1 MALAIEAARQHCD
14 NKSLGVTGVTLRN
27 VELKN
32 ALIIPESDAGLE
44 IQLRLTSLSSSG
56 NDTLFSFSVES
67 CNNDIW
73 TIHSTGEIRA
83 VVDPNP
89 IALAAHSIDVD
100 VLTQRHPG
108 KRWNDTFRRV
118 GFEYGTSFDK
128 LDRIKTHEKHYDAA
142 GQIPIAV
149 ESEMMVDESRY
160 MLHPS
165 AVDNLLQLCII
176 SIHAGDYQEMPWGVI
191 PVKFEEVSLRFP
203 GTSAGTTGQ
212 AIAWNPVRG
221 ERSRR
226 FKTNAQLASAEGEV
240 LLDIKGLHT
249 VAYEAA
255 LPPQADVQRKP
266 LPYMGVSWKPD
277 LTISAFDKVVSKE
290 TREGLAAN
298 AIPTIIDLLDHKKP
312 VTSILAADATAQID
326 VEKILETI
334 RPTTDLYVADDGS
347 DVPEGSRIVKVA
359 LPTEL
364 RGLSVLDLSTK
375 DLVIF
380 GDKESA
386 ASVQNSSFDG
396 LEELMGAFG
405 RAIFSFNREDMV
417 AARQAFQRSGLLYSE
432 APFSDQTLVICAA
445 RSSTTTPALRPG
457 QVDLVYHSLQ
467 AARPNA
473 LADALRSQGLE
484 VQIKNF
490 ETELGLSSSDRVIL
504 YDPSGTLLAEPDEAT
519 FEVITQVVP
528 SGQPITWLTAGVNEG
543 KSVSGA
549 MVAGF
554 LRVVREEQSMAQLS
568 LLDFDMDET
577 FESIAKTLLG
587 ITDPAHAADYPGDHE
602 YWLHKEVCHVSRLL
616 PNENLNSRMMVESGK
631 VVDVTLETGQFLHGD
646 PAGGQ
651 LTFTPADLLQKAPI
665 RPDEMEVQV
674 EHVEFHRQDMQS
686 YPEVPR
692 LISGKVVRM
701 GPDVNNFAMDETV
714 VAFVSSPYDTIVN
727 VAASVCVKCP
737 PESAQ
742 KLVGVLPSLCVAANS
757 LHFSFDSLDKRHVFL
772 LPTTALSLQSYLQLR
787 KLKGFELSV
796 VTTEHSAIAD
806 IIRDEHEAV
815 DVLDA
820 SDLST
825 IRHKMADAGA
835 SLVVVSQDF
844 AHLSQD
850 VWRVIPAGATFILSS
865 HSQLGFTSSPVA
877 DPFSRGARFCSTSIA
892 SAFSSDPASLQKTL
906 RMAIAG
912 VQATSDGT
920 QPHIV
925 SVNTLQESADV
936 SVLTYNYS
944 NDVIKAHEPK
954 FQIGFSSEDT
964 YLLVGCLGG
973 LGRSLTSWMMSR
985 GAKHFAFISR
995 SGADKAEAAQ
1005 LIKSINA
1012 AGAVTEVFRGDA
1024 SNQSDVSHALGS
1036 ITSSGR
1042 RIRGVVHAA
1051 MVLQVRTYIHT
1062 DLHQT

>member
-14 NKSLGVTGVTLRN
+14 IKNLGLTGVTLRKI
-27 VELKN
+27 ELKN

-44 IQLRLTSLSSSG
+44 IQLRLTSLPTSG
-56 NDTLFSFSVES
+56 KDPLYSFSVES
-67 CNNDIW
+67 CNNDVW
-73 TIHSTGEIRA
+73 TIHSTGDIGALVE
-83 VVDPNP
+83 PNP
-89 IALAAHSIDVD
+89 PELAAHPLDMG
-100 VLTQRHPG
+100 VLTQRHTG

-118 GFEYGTSFDK
+118 GFEYGNSFDK

-149 ESEMMVDESRY
+149 ESGMMVDESRY

-203 GTSAGTTGQ
+203 GASAGTVGQ

-221 ERSRR
+221 ERARR
-226 FKTNAQLASAEGEV
+226 FKTNAQLASAQGEIF
-240 LLDIKGLHT
+240 LDIKGLHT

-255 LPPQADVQRKP
+255 LPPQDDVPRKP

-277 LTISAFDKVVSKE
+277 ITISAFDKILSKE

-298 AIPTIIDLLDHKKP
+298 AIPAIIDMLDHKKP
-312 VTSILAADATAQID
+312 ITSILTADATAQID
-326 VEKILETI
+326 VEKILDTI
-334 RPTTDLYVADDGS
+334 RPTTGLYVAHDGS
-347 DVPEGSRIVKVA
+347 DVPEGSPIVKVT
-359 LPTEL
+359 LPPEL
-364 RGLSVLDLSTK
+364 RDLADLDLSTK

-380 GDKESA
+380 GDNESA
-386 ASVQNSSFDG
+386 ASVKNSSFDG

-405 RAIFSFNREDMV
+405 RAVFLFNHEDMV
-417 AARQAFQRSGLLYSE
+417 AARQALQRSCLLYSE
-432 APFSDQTLVICAA
+432 AAFSDQTLVICAA
-445 RSSTTTPALRPG
+445 SSSAANSAPRPG

-473 LADALRSQGLE
+473 LADALRRQGID
-484 VQIKNF
+484 VQIKTF
-490 ETELGLSSSDRVIL
+490 ETELGPSSSERVIL
-504 YDPSGTLLAEPDEAT
+504 YDPSGTLLADPDEAT

-577 FESIAKTLLG
+577 FESIAKALIG

-602 YWLHKEVCHVSRLL
+602 YWLHDGICHVSRLL
-616 PNENLNSRMMVESGK
+616 PNESLNSRMMVQSDN
-631 VVDVTLETGQFLHGD
+631 VVEVTLEAGQFLHGD
-646 PAGGQ
+646 PAGGK
-651 LTFTPADLLQKAPI
+651 LTFTPADLLQRAPL
-665 RPDEMEVQV
+665 RLDEMEVQV

-686 YPEVPR
+686 YPMVPR
-692 LISGKVVRM
+692 LISGTIIRM
-701 GPDVNNFAMDETV
+701 GPDVDDFNVEDTV
-714 VAFVSSPYDTIVN
+714 LTFVSSPYDTIV
-727 VAASVCVKCP
+727 SVFARACVKCP
-737 PESAQ
+737 PNLAQ
-742 KLVGVLPSLCVAANS
+742 HLVSLLPSLCMAANS
-757 LHFSFDSLDKRHVFL
+757 LHFSLDSLEKKHVLL
-772 LPTTALSLQSYLQLR
+772 LPTTASSLRSFLQLR
-787 KLKGFELSV
+787 QSQSFGLSV
-796 VTTEHSAIAD
+796 VAEEHTAIGD
-806 IIRDEHEAV
+806 IIRDEYETV

-820 SDLST
+820 ADLSA
-825 IRHKMADAGA
+825 ICRKMTDAGA

-850 VWRVIPAGATFILSS
+850 IWRSIPAAATFILSS
-865 HSQLGFTSSPVA
+865 HGHLGFTSSPVA

-892 SAFSSDPASLQKTL
+892 SAFSSDPLSLQRSL
-906 RMAIAG
+906 RMAIDA
-912 VQATSDGT
+912 APTTSDGP
-920 QPHIV
+920 QPHV
-925 SVNTLQESADV
+925 VNVNTLHECAET
-936 SVLTYNYS
+936 SVLTYNYGK
-944 NDVIKAHEPK
+944 DVVKAYEPK
-954 FQIGFSSEDT
+954 FQLAFSSEDT

-995 SGADKAEAAQ
+995 SGADKPEAAQ
-1005 LIKSINA
+1005 LIKSINS
-1012 AGAVTEVFRGDA
+1012 AGAITEVYRGDA
-1024 SNQSDVSHALGS
+1024 SNQSDVSRALAS

-1051 MVLQVRTYIHT
+1051 MVLQVRTYKCT
-1062 DLHQT
+1062 